1 MLAPSQQRW
10 SEHES
15 DRTVLAATR
24 TRRRAQFTVSSAY
37 AKRHGLAVS
46 TLYYWQSKLK
56 ASALT
61 GEVSSPAAKFV
72 ALRVVDAALSPRPHH
87 CTLVLPA
94 GMRLEMTALPAPE
107 WLVALGHAA
116 QGAR

>member
-1 MLAPSQQRW
+1 MKATARFWQQ
-10 SEHES
+10 HA
-15 DRTVLAATR
+15 LAAER
-24 TRRRAQFTVSSAY
+24 SSQSSSAY

-56 ASALT
+56 AAT
-61 GEVSSPAAKFV
+61 PTVEVCSPAAKFV
-72 ALRVVDAALSPRPHH
+72 ALRVVDGANTPRTNH

-94 GMRLEMTALPAPE
+94 GIRLEMTALPAPE
-107 WLVALGHAA
+107 WLAALGHAA

>member
-1 MLAPSQQRW
+1 MKSTALFWQRN
-10 SEHES
+10 
-15 DRTVLAATR
+15 A
-24 TRRRAQFTVSSAY
+24 RAVERGTSSTSAY

-46 TLYYWQSKLK
+46 TLYYWRAKLK
-56 ASALT
+56 ATTPKVEAT
-61 GEVSSPAAKFV
+61 GLAAKFV
-72 ALRVVDAALSPRPHH
+72 ALRVVDGAHMPRGNH
-87 CTLVLPA
+87 CTLILPV

>member
-1 MLAPSQQRW
+1 MKATARFWQQ
-10 SEHES
+10 HA
-15 DRTVLAATR
+15 LAAER
-24 TRRRAQFTVSSAY
+24 SSQSSSAY

-56 ASALT
+56 ASTLT

>member
-1 MLAPSQQRW
+1 MKPSAQFWQR
-10 SEHES
+10 HA
-15 DRTVLAATR
+15 LAA
-24 TRRRAQFTVSSAY
+24 RRSTSSTSVY

-56 ASALT
+56 AAAPAVDVVGSA
-61 GEVSSPAAKFV
+61 SKFV
-72 ALRVVDAALSPRPHH
+72 ALRVVEGASTPRPNH

-94 GMRLEMTALPAPE
+94 GIRLEMTALPAPE
-107 WLVALGHAA
+107 WLAAVGHAALSHAA